1 MNAATTKA
9 AERAVGPLSQ
19 EKMAQ
24 AFRGGGGTV
33 VHFSQQNV
41 YNDVQDAQAVALQV
55 RRETYQAMLDVAEKL
70 S

>member
-1 MNAATTKA
+1 MNAPTTKM
-9 AERAVGPLSQ
+9 AERAFGDLSQ
-19 EKMAQ
+19 GKLAQ

-41 YNDVQDAQAVALQV
+41 YHDVQDAQAVALQV
-55 RRETYQAMLDVAEKL
+55 RRETYQALDDVLRKV